1 MKKLMILSTV
11 AVAALSLAACKPTQP
26 ENVSVS
32 NDTTLN
38 TELPVDGNIVD
49 ETAVNTSVVDNA
61 TVVEN
66 ATAIDTASNATAK

>member
-49 ETAVNTSVVDNA
+49 ETAVNTSTADNA

>member
-26 ENVSVS
+26 ENVSIS

-38 TELPVDGNIVD
+38 TELPVDGNITE
-49 ETAVNTSVVDNA
+49 ETLNTSVSDNA
-61 TVVEN
+61 TVADN